1 MTLLRARAATVALLG
16 MASFSVACAGRAPA
30 PVTPSPAAR
39 APAETLAPSPALPA
53 VAPVR
58 GPLALRVVYPAPDAV
73 LQVRDSSFLFGT
85 AGSGDATVTIDGQ
98 PARVW
103 PNGAW
108 LAYVA
113 LPLDSLM
120 RLRIE
125 ARRGADLAI
134 LEYPVRRRLA
144 DAGRHTVGAAWLDS
158 LSLAPTGRLWLARGE
173 YLTLGVRAAEGA
185 AVRLRLPDGTI
196 LPLSPQPQPL
206 EVPAAVRAFERDTTR
221 LRTPVVRDRYVGL
234 VRGRALGP
242 DPGVMLPV
250 VPSAMPAISEAP
262 GAPPVTPA
270 PVARAPAAP
279 KPQAAPTGPAA
290 STPSAPA
297 GADSLWPVVEAIV
310 GTDTARA
317 RWPLQVAVLDTLP
330 VAVELDDDSTGTGIT
345 DSMTVGRA
353 VPGGTYAWFFP
364 TGTRAAV
371 TGRRNDDVRLSLSR
385 SAEAW
390 VPAIDARPL
399 TPGGPAPQA
408 IVGSVSVTRSPDRA
422 TVRIPLSQRAPFRVE
437 ETERSLVVTLYGATG
452 DVDWMRYGSADSLIR
467 RMSWRQA
474 AADEVA
480 LTFEL
485 ERPVWGYRAR
495 WDHTDLLLDI
505 RRPPA
510 IVAGDPLRGRL
521 IAVDPGHPPG
531 GAMGPTGL
539 READANLAVALEL
552 RRLLQAAGAR
562 IVMTRVTDSVVDL
575 WPRVQLAEQAG
586 AEVLVSIHNNALPD
600 GINPFVNNGT
610 SVYYNQ
616 PRSVPLA
623 RAIQTA
629 LVRRLG
635 LRDLGFGRGDLA
647 LVRGTWMPSVLTE
660 GLFMTL
666 PDQEA
671 ALRSTDGQRLY
682 AQAVADGLRAYL
694 EDRARE
700 R

>member
-1 MTLLRARAATVALLG
+1 MTLLRAHAVVVALLG
-16 MASFSVACAGRAPA
+16 AASFSVACAGRMPA
-30 PVTPSPAAR
+30 PVASSAGAR
-39 APAETLAPSPALPA
+39 APAESLPPSPELPA

-58 GPLALRVVYPAPDAV
+58 GPLALRVVYPPPDAV

-85 AGSGDATVTIDGQ
+85 AGSGDAVVTIDGQ

-125 ARRGADLAI
+125 ARRGADSVV

-144 DAGRHTVGAAWLDS
+144 DAGRHTVGAVWLDS

-185 AVRLRLPDGTI
+185 AVRVRLPDGTI
-196 LPLSPQPQPL
+196 LPLSPQPQTL
-206 EVPAAVRAFERDTTR
+206 EVPPTVRAFDRDTTR

-242 DPGVMLPV
+242 DPGVMLPIT
-250 VPSAMPAISEAP
+250 PSGMLALSEAP
-262 GAPPVTPA
+262 AVSM
-270 PVARAPAAP
+270 APAAP
-279 KPQAAPTGPAA
+279 AAPAA
-290 STPSAPA
+290 SSSSALARAALPP
-297 GADSLWPVVEAIV
+297 ADSLWPVVEAIV

-317 RWPLQVAVLDTLP
+317 RWPLQVALLDTLP
-330 VAVELDDDSTGTGIT
+330 VAAELDDDSTGTGLT

-364 TGTRAAV
+364 TGTRATV
-371 TGRRNDDVRLSLSR
+371 TGRRNGDVRLRLSQ

-399 TPGGPAPQA
+399 SPGGPAPQA

-437 ETERSLVVTLYGATG
+437 ETERSLVITLYGATG
-452 DVDWMRYGSADSLIR
+452 DVDWIRYGPADSLIR

-485 ERPVWGYRAR
+485 EQPVWGYRTR
-495 WDHTDLLLDI
+495 WDGTDLLLDI
-505 RRPPA
+505 RRPPV
-510 IVAGDPLRGRL
+510 IDAGDPLRGRV

-552 RRLLQAAGAR
+552 RRLLLGAGAR
-562 IVMTRVTDSVVDL
+562 VLMTRMTDSVVDL

-623 RAIQTA
+623 RAIQAA
-629 LVRRLG
+629 LLRRLG

-671 ALRSTDGQRLY
+671 ALRSPVGQRLY

-694 EDRARE
+694 EARARD

>member
-1 MTLLRARAATVALLG
+1 MTLLRAHLVAVALPG
-16 MASFSVACAGRAPA
+16 VASFSAACGGRMPA
-30 PVTPSPAAR
+30 TVTPSPGAR
-39 APAETLAPSPALPA
+39 APAESLAPSPELPA
-53 VAPVR
+53 VPPVR
-58 GPLALRVVYPAPDAV
+58 GALALRVVYPPPDAV

-85 AGSGDATVTIDGQ
+85 AGSGDAVVTIDGQ

-125 ARRGADLAI
+125 ARRDADLVV
-134 LEYPVRRRLA
+134 LDYPLRRRLP
-144 DAGRHTVGAAWLDS
+144 DAGRYTVGAAWLDS

-196 LPLSPQPQPL
+196 FPLSPQPQPL
-206 EVPAAVRAFERDTTR
+206 EVPAAVRAFERDTAR

-242 DPGVMLPV
+242 DPGVILPV
-250 VPSAMPAISEAP
+250 VTSPMPAISEAP
-262 GAPPVTPA
+262 I
-270 PVARAPAAP
+270 APAV
-279 KPQAAPTGPAA
+279 PTAPAA
-290 STPSAPA
+290 STASSLARA
-297 GADSLWPVVEAIV
+297 GPGPADSLWPVVEAII

-317 RWPLQVAVLDTLP
+317 RWPLQVAMLDTLP

-345 DSMTVGRA
+345 DSITVGRA

-364 TGTRAAV
+364 TGTRATV
-371 TGRRNDDVRLSLSR
+371 TGRRNDDVRLRLSQG
-385 SAEAW
+385 AEAW

-399 TPGGPAPQA
+399 TPGGPAPQS
-408 IVGSVSVTRSPDRA
+408 IVGSVSVTRSPGRV

-452 DVDWMRYGSADSLIR
+452 DVDWMRYGPADSLIR

-480 LTFEL
+480 LTFDL
-485 ERPVWGYRAR
+485 ERPVWGYRAH
-495 WDHTDLLLDI
+495 WDRTDLLLDI
-505 RRPPA
+505 RRPPV

-539 READANLAVALEL
+539 READANLGVALEL

-562 IVMTRVTDSVVDL
+562 VLMTRVTDSVVDL
-575 WPRVQLAEQAG
+575 WPRVQVAEQAG

-623 RAIQTA
+623 RAIQAA
-629 LVRRLG
+629 LLRRLG

-671 ALRSTDGQRLY
+671 ALRSAEGQRLY

-694 EDRARE
+694 EDRARD

>member
-1 MTLLRARAATVALLG
+1 MTLLRAHAVVVALLG
-16 MASFSVACAGRAPA
+16 VASFSVACGGRMPA
-30 PVTPSPAAR
+30 PVTPSPGAR
-39 APAETLAPSPALPA
+39 APAESLAPSPELPA

-58 GPLALRVVYPAPDAV
+58 GPLALKVVYPPPDAV

-85 AGSGDATVTIDGQ
+85 AGSGDAVVTIDGQ

-125 ARRGADLAI
+125 ARRGADSAV

-144 DAGRHTVGAAWLDS
+144 DAGRHTVGAVWLDS

-185 AVRLRLPDGTI
+185 AVRVRLPDGTI
-196 LPLSPQPQPL
+196 LPLSPQPQAL
-206 EVPAAVRAFERDTTR
+206 EVPATVRAFDRDTAR

-234 VRGRALGP
+234 VRGRGLGP

-250 VPSAMPAISEAP
+250 AISAMPAISEAHVALTAP
-262 GAPPVTPA
+262 GAPTA
-270 PVARAPAAP
+270 
-279 KPQAAPTGPAA
+279 PAA
-290 STPSAPA
+290 STSSALASAALAP
-297 GADSLWPVVEAIV
+297 ADSLWPVVEAIV

-317 RWPLQVAVLDTLP
+317 RWPLQVALLDTLP

-371 TGRRNDDVRLSLSR
+371 TGRRNGDVRLRLSQG
-385 SAEAW
+385 AEAW

-399 TPGGPAPQA
+399 SPGGAAPQA
-408 IVGSVSVTRSPDRA
+408 IVGSVSVTRSSDRA

-437 ETERSLVVTLYGATG
+437 ETERSLVVTFYGATG
-452 DVDWMRYGSADSLIR
+452 DVDWMRYGPADSLIR

-485 ERPVWGYRAR
+485 EQPVWGYRAR
-495 WDHTDLLLDI
+495 WDRTDLLFDI

-510 IVAGDPLRGRL
+510 IDPSDPLRGRL

-552 RRLLQAAGAR
+552 RRLLLGAGAR
-562 IVMTRVTDSVVDL
+562 VLMTRMTDSVVDL
-575 WPRVQLAEQAG
+575 WPRVQFAEQAG

-600 GINPFVNNGT
+600 GINPFLNNGT

-623 RAIQTA
+623 RAIQAA
-629 LVRRLG
+629 LLRRLG

-671 ALRSTDGQRLY
+671 ALRSPVGQRLY

-694 EDRARE
+694 EARARD

>member
-1 MTLLRARAATVALLG
+1 MTLLRGRAVAVALLG
-16 MASFSVACAGRAPA
+16 VASFSVACAGPRPA
-30 PVTPSPAAR
+30 PLTPSPGAR
-39 APAETLAPSPALPA
+39 APAESLAPSPQLPA
-53 VAPVR
+53 MPPVR
-58 GPLALRVVYPAPDAV
+58 GPLALRVVYPPPDAV

-113 LPLDSLM
+113 LPVDSLM

-125 ARRGADLAI
+125 ARRGADLAA
-134 LEYPVRRRLA
+134 LDYPVRRHLP
-144 DAGRHTVGAAWLDS
+144 DAGRYTVGTAWLDS
-158 LSLAPTGRLWLARGE
+158 LSLSPTGRVWLARGE

-185 AVRLRLPDGTI
+185 AVRLRLADGTI

-206 EVPAAVRAFERDTTR
+206 DVPAAVRAFERDTAR
-221 LRTPVVRDRYVGL
+221 LRTPVARDRYVGL

-242 DPGVMLPV
+242 DPGAMLPAEASP
-250 VPSAMPAISEAP
+250 VPAMP
-262 GAPPVTPA
+262 G
-270 PVARAPAAP
+270 APAAP
-279 KPQAAPTGPAA
+279 TATLARTPPGP
-290 STPSAPA
+290 
-297 GADSLWPVVEAIV
+297 ADSLWPVVEAIV

-317 RWPLQVAVLDTLP
+317 RWPLQVAMLDTLP
-330 VAVELDDDSTGTGIT
+330 AAVELDDDSTGTGLT

-364 TGTRAAV
+364 TGTRATA
-371 TGRRNDDVRLSLSR
+371 TGRRNDDVRLRLSQE
-385 SAEAW
+385 AEAW

-399 TPGGPAPQA
+399 TPGGPAPRA

-422 TVRIPLSQRAPFRVE
+422 TVRIPLSQRAPFRIE

-452 DVDWMRYGSADSLIR
+452 DVDWMRYGPADSLIR

-485 ERPVWGYRAR
+485 DRPVWGYRAR
-495 WDHTDLLLDI
+495 WDRTDLLLDI
-505 RRPPA
+505 RRPP
-510 IVAGDPLRGRL
+510 IVVAGDPLRGRL

-531 GAMGPTGL
+531 GATGPTGL
-539 READANLAVALEL
+539 READANLGVALEL

-562 IVMTRVTDSVVDL
+562 VLMTRVTDSVVDL
-575 WPRVQLAEQAG
+575 WPRVQFAEQAG

-623 RAIQTA
+623 RAIQSA
-629 LVRRLG
+629 LLRRLG

-671 ALRSTDGQRLY
+671 ALRSAEGQRQY

-694 EDRARE
+694 EDRAHDR
-700 R
+700 

>member
-1 MTLLRARAATVALLG
+1 MTLLRAHAVVVAVLG
-16 MASFSVACAGRAPA
+16 VASFSVACAGRMPA
-30 PVTPSPAAR
+30 PVTPSPGAR
-39 APAETLAPSPALPA
+39 APAESLPPSPELPA

-58 GPLALRVVYPAPDAV
+58 GPLALRVVYPPPDAV

-85 AGSGDATVTIDGQ
+85 AGSGDAVVTIDGQ

-125 ARRGADLAI
+125 ARRGADSVV

-144 DAGRHTVGAAWLDS
+144 DAGRHTVGAVWLDS

-185 AVRLRLPDGTI
+185 AVRVRLPDGTI
-196 LPLSPQPQPL
+196 LPLSPQPQTL
-206 EVPAAVRAFERDTTR
+206 EVPPTVRAFDRDTTR

-242 DPGVMLPV
+242 DPGVMLPIT
-250 VPSAMPAISEAP
+250 PSGMLALSEAP
-262 GAPPVTPA
+262 AVSM
-270 PVARAPAAP
+270 APAAP
-279 KPQAAPTGPAA
+279 AAPAA
-290 STPSAPA
+290 SSSSALARAALPP
-297 GADSLWPVVEAIV
+297 ADSLWPVVEAIV
-310 GTDTARA
+310 GNDTARA
-317 RWPLQVAVLDTLP
+317 RWPLQVALLDTLP
-330 VAVELDDDSTGTGIT
+330 VAAELDDDSTGTGLT

-364 TGTRAAV
+364 TGTRATV
-371 TGRRNDDVRLSLSR
+371 TGRRNGDVRLRLSQ

-399 TPGGPAPQA
+399 SPGGPAPQA

-437 ETERSLVVTLYGATG
+437 ETERSLVITLYGATG
-452 DVDWMRYGSADSLIR
+452 DVDWIRYGPADSLIR

-485 ERPVWGYRAR
+485 EQPVWGYRTR
-495 WDHTDLLLDI
+495 WDGTDLLLDI
-505 RRPPA
+505 RRPPV
-510 IVAGDPLRGRL
+510 IDAGDPLRGRV

-552 RRLLQAAGAR
+552 RRLLLGAGAR
-562 IVMTRVTDSVVDL
+562 VLMTRMTDSVVDL

-623 RAIQTA
+623 RAIQAA
-629 LVRRLG
+629 LLRRLG

-671 ALRSTDGQRLY
+671 ALRSPVGQRLY

-694 EDRARE
+694 EARARD